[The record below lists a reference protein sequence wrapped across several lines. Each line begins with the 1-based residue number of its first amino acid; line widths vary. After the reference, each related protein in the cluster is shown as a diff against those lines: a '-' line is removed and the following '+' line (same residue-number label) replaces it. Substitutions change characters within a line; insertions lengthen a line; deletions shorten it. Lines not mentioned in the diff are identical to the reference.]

1 MAIFFTEKYNL
12 SKVAERDRQS
22 RYALIS
28 MDEAV
33 STVLKHASDCGTQAV
48 NKGEDE
54 EAIGDY
60 RQNISLNVPSGV
72 TFSDNLGIGLLCCLS
87 LMLERLS
94 LPYTS
99 TS

>member
-1 MAIFFTEKYNL
+1 M
-12 SKVAERDRQS
+12 
-22 RYALIS
+22 
-28 MDEAV
+28 
-33 STVLKHASDCGTQAV
+33 

-72 TFSDNLGIGLLCCLS
+72 TFSDNVGIGLLCCLS
-87 LMLERLS
+87 LMLESLS